1 MMKTLLK
8 NKKMETVMMEMKILK
23 NLRKPKM
30 KKKRNQNNQ
39 RKKKMKMK
47 RTVLMKN

>member
-8 NKKMETVMMEMKILK
+8 NKKMETVMTEMKILK
-23 NLRKPKM
+23 NLRKPKR
-30 KKKRNQNNQ
+30 KKRRNQNNQ
-39 RKKKMKMK
+39 RKRKMKMK